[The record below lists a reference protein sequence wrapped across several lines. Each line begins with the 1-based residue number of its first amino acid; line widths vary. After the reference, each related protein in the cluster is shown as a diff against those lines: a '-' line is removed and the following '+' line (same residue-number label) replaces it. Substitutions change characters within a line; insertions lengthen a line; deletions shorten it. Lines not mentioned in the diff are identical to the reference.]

1 MKITAVCGSPR
12 EGSTLSMIENIL
24 HLIKAHDENIET
36 ELIMVARRN
45 IRHCEGC
52 CDCEEDGKCGIRDE
66 MEEINKII
74 AESDA
79 LIFGS
84 PTYFDN
90 VTGMMKDFIDRT
102 NPLLKDSILKGK
114 AVAVVAVGSFNVLS
128 VNKAVENL
136 RSFCATHNMYE
147 VGYLGALNSSL
158 GNGVVLNEMVKIAKE
173 LVNALKKKR

>member
-1 MKITAVCGSPR
+1 MKITAICGSPR
-12 EGSTLSMIENIL
+12 DGSTLAMIENIL
-24 HLIKAHDENIET
+24 NLIKAYDEDIEI
-36 ELIMVARRN
+36 ELISVARKN

-66 MEEINKII
+66 MEDINKII

-90 VTGMMKDFIDRT
+90 VTGIMKDFIDRT
-102 NPLLKDSILKGK
+102 NPLLKDSVLKGK
-114 AVAVVAVGSFNVLS
+114 AVAVVAVGSYNVLS

-136 RSFCATHNMYE
+136 RSFCAAHNMHE

-158 GNGVVLNEMVKIAKE
+158 GNAVVLNEMVKIAE
-173 LVNALKKKR
+173 GLVNAVKEK